1 MLKQILAS
9 LLLLVGYA
17 THAQEKILMAF
28 PITDYI
34 VEKDSIQIVQVLLP
48 EGITIPEK
56 TMGVLR
62 RVYSTA
68 DTSTAMIASG
78 RCQLIKGR
86 YHYFALRN
94 DNPGLKPVAGN
105 LLYTNAAVPGV
116 FQGPLFRVIRHGIVL
131 QSVEEKTLAN
141 LETVMRMR
149 SKNDEK
155 AVLEQLV
162 ADVRYTGTEMAK
174 QQSMPDV
181 SIEQGAYKGK
191 TIFTAMQAV
200 TVPEVEN
207 FLKYIAARPAKYA
220 GNTWKFSEIMATWMD
235 AGAPTVIE

>member
-1 MLKQILAS
+1 MLKQILTS
-9 LLLLVGYA
+9 LLLLVA
-17 THAQEKILMAF
+17 CDILAQEKILMAF

-68 DTSTAMIASG
+68 DTSTAMIANG

-86 YHYFALRN
+86 YHYFALRS
-94 DNPGLKPVAGN
+94 DKPGQKPAAGN
-105 LLYTNAAVPGV
+105 LLYTNAQVPGV
-116 FQGPLFRVIRHGIVL
+116 FQGPLFNVIKHGIVL
-131 QSVEEKTLAN
+131 QSVLDTN
-141 LETVMRMR
+141 IVSLERVIPLK
-149 SKNDEK
+149 SKSDEK
-155 AVLEQLV
+155 HILDELV
-162 ADVRYTGTEMAK
+162 QDVRFTGTEMAK
-174 QQSMPDV
+174 QQTVPDV
-181 SIEQGAYKGK
+181 QIKTGPYKGK